1 MKRILV
7 SVLLLACL
15 AAGLVF
21 FALAE
26 PTALSLSAEGL
37 TFLREFDGS
46 ATAQSVHPCENAVNA
61 YARENNLELTQQQFD
76 ALVSMTSDIGTDT
89 LGYRYGQTV
98 AKGNYTDTELA
109 NAWCAWVKMYGSFS
123 ETQLQRRIRELRVI
137 LYGDYTGEDS
147 ELSFRYLIFRAN
159 GGELIDNTVLC
170 YPLGEAYGKLP
181 EAERAGKYF
190 AGWFTAVSDGTQI
203 HSALT
208 VSDNYTVYAHWS
220 DTKPEEPTEPT
231 DPDEPVEEIPV
242 VRTSEA
248 GIRFIKDHEGF
259 ISKPVWDYSQY
270 SVGYGSHCGKDDYPD
285 GITEKEAD
293 ILLRRMLRDEFE
305 PYVDALEKKCSRSF
319 TQNEYD
325 ALVSFSYN
333 VGVGWMR
340 GGYNIYRY
348 VTTGSYTE
356 MELVNCFGS
365 WINAGGKS
373 VDGLARRRI
382 DEVNLYLNG
391 VYSTGSTA
399 YLYVKFRLNTDP
411 ATVSGEDNYD
421 FSYYKPG
428 TSFGTLPNASR
439 EGYNF
444 LGWFEKASGGR
455 QFTTESKVPA
465 YGLMT
470 LYAHWEAVEPEP
482 EPDPEPT
489 PEPDFPFTD
498 VPKDAWYY
506 PAILAVYQKGWTNGT
521 SETTF
526 EPEYCF
532 ARSMMVT
539 MLYRIENQPSVSASS
554 PFTDVRQGRFYTAPV
569 AWAYNVGLTKGNND
583 GTTFGPDE
591 FMTREQLATF
601 FYRYAQLK
609 GEDVSASYDLSQHP
623 DYEKMSNFSKAP
635 MQWALSHGY
644 LRLDDDG
651 SLRPRESATRAESM
665 DFIARYM
672 GLVEPYDY

>member
-15 AAGLVF
+15 AAGLILPV
-21 FALAE
+21 LAE
-26 PTALSLSAEGL
+26 PASLSLSAEGL
-37 TFLREFDGS
+37 ALIQEFDSG
-46 ATAQSVHPCENAVNA
+46 ATAQSVRSCESAVNA
-61 YARENNLELTQQQFD
+61 YASQNKLELTQQQFD
-76 ALVSMTSDIGTDT
+76 ALVSMTSDIGTST

-98 AKGNYTDTELA
+98 AKGDYTDTALA
-109 NAWCAWVKMYGSFS
+109 NAWCAWVKKNGSFS

-137 LYGDYTGEDS
+137 LYGDYSGEDS
-147 ELSFRYLIFRAN
+147 ELSFRYLIFKAN
-159 GGELIDNTVLC
+159 GGELTDNTVLC
-170 YPLGEAYGKLP
+170 YPVGEVYGELP
-181 EAERAGKYF
+181 TANRSGKYF
-190 AGWFTAVSDGTQI
+190 AGWFTAITDGTQI
-203 HSALT
+203 HSTST
-208 VSDNYTVYAHWS
+208 VAENYTVYAQWS
-220 DTKPEEPTEPT
+220 DAKPGEPTEPT
-231 DPDEPVEEIPV
+231 DPDEPEEPIPV
-242 VRTSEA
+242 VRTSES
-248 GIRFIKDHEGF
+248 GIQFIKDHEGF
-259 ISKPVWDYSQY
+259 IPKPVWDYQQY
-270 SVGYGSHCGKDDYPD
+270 SVGYGSHCGPDDYPD

-293 ILLRRMLRDEFE
+293 ILLRKMLRDEFE
-305 PYVDALEKKCSRSF
+305 PRVDALERKSGRTFSR
-319 TQNEYD
+319 QEYD

-333 VGVGWMR
+333 VGVSWMN

-348 VTTGSYTE
+348 VTTGNYSE

-365 WINAGGKS
+365 WINAGGES

-411 ATVSGEDNYD
+411 STVSGEKNYD
-421 FSYYKPG
+421 YTYYKPG
-428 TSFGTLPNASR
+428 TNFGTLPNASR

-455 QFTTESKVPA
+455 QFTTDSRVPA

-470 LYAHWEAVEPEP
+470 LYAHWEAAELEPEP
-482 EPDPEPT
+482 E

-506 PAILAVYQKGWTNGT
+506 PAIFAVYQKGWTNGT
-521 SETTF
+521 SATTF

-539 MLYRIENQPSVSASS
+539 MLYRIENQPSVSTTS

-569 AWAYNVGLTKGNND
+569 AWAFNVGLTKGNND

-601 FYRYAQLK
+601 FYRYAQMK
-609 GEDVSASYDLSQHP
+609 GEDVSVSYDLSQHP
-623 DYEKMSNFSKAP
+623 DYGKMSNFSKAP

-644 LRLDDDG
+644 LRLDSDG

-672 GLVEPYDY
+672 GLIDPYDY